1 MSCDWTFVNANRAM
15 IESIERFIVHLDHF
29 QIETAW
35 DFAAYHRGLL
45 HGFNENNS
53 LSKPALYTN
62 CIPIPHAQT

>member
-15 IESIERFIVHLDHF
+15 IESIERFIVHLNHS

-35 DFAAYHRGLL
+35 DFASRD
-45 HGFNENNS
+45 
-53 LSKPALYTN
+53 KCALYTN